1 MFWQNLRHLWRRRDF
16 RKILG
21 VRVATQAADGTLQVG
36 MASYVLLSPEQQPDA
51 WSIAMVLA
59 ITLLPFSII
68 GPFVSVVLDRWSRQ
82 RILVY
87 TDGLR
92 CLIAVGL
99 GILVWNG
106 ARDKPSHLALLIGLL
121 IAMSL
126 NRFLLT
132 ALVAGLE
139 YTIDKR
145 DYLTASSIMPTI
157 GPLGLMIGAVVAAAV
172 RMIAGRHIPVHHAD
186 TIIFCISAALFAVS
200 VALGLQFSRRE
211 LGPPPVD
218 RSRTMRAVAGDVVDG
233 FRYLGK
239 VPLVGHSLTLI
250 GAQRVLFG
258 VYSVAMI
265 LGYRNRFHVQSDIN
279 GAMAD
284 MTVWAVAM
292 GAGFVLSA
300 GFMPVLV
307 HRLGMRRALMALL
320 TATAVIQLSQA
331 PPRTVG
337 VCSWLA
343 FFVGL
348 FAQSLKPVSTPF
360 ARHTS
365 LTVTRA
371 VCSSLTTWCTTRC
384 SWQVQLWLHWCCLSR
399 DCPAHT

>member
-186 TIIFCISAALFAVS
+186 TIIFCIL
-200 VALGLQFSRRE
+200 
-211 LGPPPVD
+211 
-218 RSRTMRAVAGDVVDG
+218 
-233 FRYLGK
+233 
-239 VPLVGHSLTLI
+239 SLI
-250 GAQRVLFG
+250 H
-258 VYSVAMI
+258 I
-265 LGYRNRFHVQSDIN
+265 
-279 GAMAD
+279 
-284 MTVWAVAM
+284 
-292 GAGFVLSA
+292 
-300 GFMPVLV
+300 
-307 HRLGMRRALMALL
+307 
-320 TATAVIQLSQA
+320 
-331 PPRTVG
+331 
-337 VCSWLA
+337 
-343 FFVGL
+343 
-348 FAQSLKPVSTPF
+348 
-360 ARHTS
+360 
-365 LTVTRA
+365 
-371 VCSSLTTWCTTRC
+371 
-384 SWQVQLWLHWCCLSR
+384 
-399 DCPAHT
+399 